1 MKKLRTLVSCSFIG
15 DVYRRMVLNSR
26 RRKWK
31 LLNSDNATSI
41 GEVEDIST
49 IEVGKHSYGVLN
61 VLQSNRHRK
70 LRIGSFVSIAPQVL
84 FILESEHCVSHISTF
99 PFKVM
104 TLSQQFEAFGKG
116 DIVVGDDVWI
126 GARATI
132 LSGVTIGQ
140 GAIVAA
146 GAVVTKDVPPYSIV
160 AGIPARVIK
169 YRFDESL
176 QERLEKIDYSRLTK
190 DSIKEHIQD
199 LYKDVD
205 SETDLAWLPLRRDN

>member
-1 MKKLRTLVSCSFIG
+1 MKMLRMILSYSFIG
-15 DVYRRMVLNSR
+15 DIYRIMVLNSR
-26 RRKWK
+26 RRKWR
-31 LLNSDNATSI
+31 LLNKDNATCI
-41 GEVEDIST
+41 GDVDDISA
-49 IEVGKHSYGVLN
+49 IKVGQHSYGVLN

-70 LRIGSFVSIAPQVL
+70 LWIGSFVSIAPQVF
-84 FILESEHCVSHISTF
+84 FILESEHYTSHISTF

-169 YRFDESL
+169 YRFDESIR
-176 QERLEKIDYSRLTK
+176 ERLEKIDYSRLTK
-190 DSIKEHIQD
+190 DSIKKHIQD
-199 LYKDVD
+199 LYEDVD
-205 SETDLAWLPLRRDN
+205 SETDLSWLPMR